1 MRLAP
6 VTALAGILLDFSTS
20 EDAPTTGFGPSGSFS
35 PISVGTIIQAA
46 PTDGI
51 DTGTNVPNWGMC
63 ELMYVYNT
71 GSAVVPG
78 TLVTVDKDYT
88 ITAAAS
94 TAGTGRPLFVALT
107 NFAAG
112 STTRQG
118 GWVMLSGICPV
129 TFSVAATAGA
139 LYLGTAGNAT
149 PTAAAGKQILNAVT
163 LIAAA
168 SAFTRQIVTT
178 NGSKFV
184 KTARV
189 NGIFIGQAVSGTGVA
204 GGSTVASID
213 PGGNGFTLN
222 NAATASGAVTGT
234 FTPTGYGIVQISR
247 PFGQGQIT

>member
-6 VTALAGILLDFSTS
+6 VSSLVGILLDFSTS
-20 EDAPTTGFGPSGSFS
+20 EDAPTTGYGPAGSHS
-35 PISVGTIIQAA
+35 PISPGMIIDAA

-51 DTGTNVPNWGMC
+51 DTGTNVPNWGMS

-78 TLVTVDKDYT
+78 TLVTVDKDFN

-94 TAGTGRPLFVALT
+94 TANTGRPVFVALT

-118 GWVMLSGICPV
+118 GWVMCSGIAPV
-129 TFSVAATAGA
+129 TFSVAATAGPV
-139 LYLGTAGNAT
+139 YLGTAGNAT
-149 PTAAAGKQILNAVT
+149 PTAAAGKQILNATT

-168 SAFTRQIVTT
+168 SAFTRTIVTQNGSRIIKIART
-178 NGSKFV
+178 NGL
-184 KTARV
+184 
-189 NGIFIGQAVSGTGVA
+189 FIGQAVSGTGVS
-204 GGSTVASID
+204 GTVSAID
-213 PGGNGFTLN
+213 PGGNQFTLSAN
-222 NAATASGAVTGT
+222 ATATGTVTGT
-234 FTPTGYGIVQISR
+234 FTPTGFGIVQFSR